1 MIWGGGLSMKRERE
15 GRRGAYIEDSD
26 GILGP
31 LNADLTILR
40 VNNILDD
47 KAKQRVAFLFL
58 ETDNVRS
65 ICG

>member
-1 MIWGGGLSMKRERE
+1 MKRERE

-26 GILGP
+26 GIRGP
-31 LNADLTILR
+31 LHAGLTVLR
-40 VNNILDD
+40 ENNMLDE

-65 ICG
+65 ICV